1 MAFEHS
7 PGLAALHA
15 AIQAQNAGK
24 KEAEEVVKEID
35 DEKKARRSRRRA
47 RKSPNK
53 EAT

>member
-24 KEAEEVVKEID
+24 NQNEEVKKEED
-35 DEKKARRSRRRA
+35 KKARRSRRRA
-47 RKSPNK
+47 RKAPDEKLTS
-53 EAT
+53 